1 MPKVSELIEKILVTE
16 KTTKARE
23 GRGVYTFRVK
33 NGATQGSVKTEVEK
47 IYKVDVVN
55 VNIMILP
62 GKKRRLSKTS
72 RYIRLPKWK
81 KALVELKEGQK
92 IDIAKVSGTVKET
105 KKEEKNDKKL

>member
-1 MPKVSELIEKILVTE
+1 MPKVSEIIEKILVTE
-16 KTTKARE
+16 KSTKAKEARNI
-23 GRGVYTFRVK
+23 YTLRVK
-33 NGATQGSVKTEVEK
+33 NGASQGSVKTEVEK

-92 IDIAKVSGTVKET
+92 IDLAKAPEAGKEVK
-105 KKEEKNDKKL
+105 KKEQDDKKL